1 MSTATAPVTA
11 TTPATTAPRLS
22 SRRRKV
28 LGWKVGRAVAL
39 LFYLVFLAFPLVWM
53 LSTSLKST
61 AEIIQGQPTLIPD
74 AVTFEHF
81 RSVFANPQIAQAI
94 FNSLKVATIA
104 AVVAVLLA
112 MPAAYSL
119 ARFKG
124 AVNRGMQGWVLVSQL
139 FPFILIV
146 IPLFLIL
153 RVFGLYNSHTGLIT
167 IYVVWSLPFALWMLQ
182 GFVKGI
188 PQTLEEAASVDGAGR
203 WQIVRHV
210 IAPLL
215 LPGLAATSL
224 YAFILSWNEFFFA
237 LVLLRDPDL
246 ATLPLLLAR
255 YTGIEG
261 AGRWGPLA
269 AASFVATLPSLV
281 IFAVLQ
287 RGLTSGLLSGAVKE

>member
-1 MSTATAPVTA
+1 MTVTAP
-11 TTPATTAPRLS
+11 PAPPAAQRL
-22 SRRRKV
+22 V
-28 LGWKVGRAVAL
+28 LGRRPKLLTSSVLRGLAL
-39 LFYLVFLAFPLVWM
+39 LGYVVFLAFPLLWM
-53 LSTSLKST
+53 LSVSLKPT
-61 AEIIQGQPTLIPD
+61 AEILQGGSSLLPRDATL
-74 AVTFEHF
+74 EHF
-81 RSVFANPQIAQAI
+81 RNVFGNPQIAQAI
-94 FNSLKVATIA
+94 GNSLRVATIA
-104 AVVAVLLA
+104 AVVSVLLA
-112 MPAAYSL
+112 LPAAYAL

-124 AVNRGMQGWVLVSQL
+124 WLSNGMQGWVLVSQL

-153 RVFGLYNSHTGLIT
+153 RVFGLYNSHTGLVSV
-167 IYVVWSLPFALWMLQ
+167 YVVWSLPFALWMLQ

-188 PQTLEEAASVDGAGR
+188 PLTLEEAASVDGAGR

-215 LPGLAATSL
+215 LPGVAATAL

-269 AASFVATLPSLV
+269 AASFVATLPSLL
-281 IFAVLQ
+281 IFAFLQ